1 MINTVY
7 RLSSQLLLTCLL
19 AFWFT
24 LATANNPSFLQKIQQ
39 DPPYFSDTA
48 LHEACKNIWQEI
60 TTDGASVRE
69 GLPDSQARP
78 LYGGIQAHIEKQM
91 STSEFVKSVWI
102 FHTPLI
108 STAAITEDTLKF
120 PPIEFSDFSTHALWR
135 AHNLREHLSKGGT
148 VVIAYV
154 ANRREGQ
161 FGRTKAQ
168 IAVFEKLKKKYPK
181 QIIEFAISPS
191 YLPNGYYPQDKIGA
205 TYFMQSASGETFEM
219 TNRGVQIQD
228 ARDGAYWG
236 VWVQMREMPK
246 AQTTKQIQ
254 DIMQF
259 LEQAGLH
266 EAISTHAQQ
275 QGLAPDTLFS
285 LLGPYWRTNS

>member
-7 RLSSQLLLTCLL
+7 RLSSQFILACLL

-24 LATANNPSFLQKIQQ
+24 LATANNPLFLQKIYQ

-48 LHEACKNIWQEI
+48 LHETFKNIWQEI
-60 TTDGASVRE
+60 ISEGASVRE

-78 LYGGIQAHIEKQM
+78 LYSGIQAHIEKQM
-91 STSEFVKSVWI
+91 TATEFAKSVWI

-108 STAAITEDTLKF
+108 SMAAITEDTLKL
-120 PPIEFSDFSTHALWR
+120 PPMEFSDLSTRTVWR
-135 AHNLREHLSKGGT
+135 AHNLREYLSKGGT

-168 IAVFEKLKKKYPK
+168 LAVFEKLKTKHPK

-191 YLPNGYYPQDKIGA
+191 YLPNGYFPQEKIGA
-205 TYFMQSASGETFEM
+205 TYFMQTTKGETFEM

-228 ARDGAYWG
+228 ARDGAHWG
-236 VWVQMREMPK
+236 IWLQMREMPK